1 MFNIEKEA
9 CWLPGIFFS
18 GAVKGLAVFISGS
31 ENRDCWC
38 GFSGAKI
45 RGVVVCFSGTENRG
59 SLA

>member
-18 GAVKGLAVFISGS
+18 EAVKGLAVFISRA

-45 RGVVVCFSGTENRG
+45 RGAVVCFSGAENRG

>member
-18 GAVKGLAVFISGS
+18 EAVKGLAVFIYGA

-45 RGVVVCFSGTENRG
+45 RGAVVCFSGAENRG